1 MGHGNVHGFSVAKS
15 WAGWS
20 TTPLRLVCV
29 GRPPGSWSPDFGAFS
44 GLGPP
49 RSRLRP
55 KAWWPAS
62 SLALAEPAQATKG
75 WPFILA
81 ARKKLQA
88 PPRRVYWTRYRGHP
102 IIQFGIASR
111 RAVRFSAGFWWG
123 QPRNGCSWPVHRRC
137 LRSVST
143 ASVVGMVRGT
153 HSSEFRCLSSTF
165 LCLSSTFHFLSER
178 NFSYTR

>member
-1 MGHGNVHGFSVAKS
+1 MVDDTFE
-15 WAGWS
+15 
-20 TTPLRLVCV
+20 TRLR
-29 GRPPGSWSPDFGAFS
+29 REAS
-44 GLGPP
+44 GLLVTGFRGLCWP
-49 RSRLRP
+49 RTSKIPLP

-81 ARKKLQA
+81 ARKKLRA

-111 RAVRFSAGFWWG
+111 RAIRFSAGFWWG

-165 LCLSSTFHFLSER
+165 LCLSSTFHFLSEL